1 MTLSCT
7 CESKKKHCPSESGD
21 IFNNTSKTSGVM
33 ASECLTALKV
43 SLNNISYESQE
54 NWFNKGFFYFLL
66 RNKTKTFFF
75 FSLVFC
81 RCCRFFIKKCIS
93 FSETYSCKS
102 DFHYHLMF
110 PRFKN
115 SFCQYSACKDLC
127 CLVVIQKKEHISI
140 LKRFIV
146 VKRLFFNFLQLTSTN
161 LTNSP
166 FFLFYLPFLYPPLP
180 APVPLT
186 PYSISFSSS
195 FSSLPLLLLPL
206 QPPLSFLLLPFPP
219 LFQLLF
225 ISFPFL
231 LLLFLFLLFH
241 HLLYLYL
248 SPLPLPVPLPL
259 VSPHFFLPFFS
270 SFLFLISF
278 STSYPL
284 WVSYTSS
291 FFSSPSFP
299 SSHFLYILLFLL
311 FFVLSFLLFLFILFL
326 LFYFPFLFLPFF
338 LSKFLLN
345 SPCY

>member
-225 ISFPFL
+225 LSFPFL

-248 SPLPLPVPLPL
+248 SPFLFQFLYLLFHLIFSSLSFSPSSSSSLFLLPILCESLTPPLSFPLLPFPPPTSYISFSFFSSLSCL
-259 VSPHFFLPFFS
+259 SSSFFLSYSFFSTSPFFS
-270 SFLFLISF
+270 S
-278 STSYPL
+278 
-284 WVSYTSS
+284 
-291 FFSSPSFP
+291 
-299 SSHFLYILLFLL
+299 
-311 FFVLSFLLFLFILFL
+311 LSF
-326 LFYFPFLFLPFF
+326 YP
-338 LSKFLLN
+338 N
-345 SPCY
+345 SY